1 MSTPIDQPRERTD
14 TAAQAGANVAAAG
27 SAGATPPPLAGEGKG
42 KTSAEIGQRRFRE
55 TNIPPTTGRFMSV
68 KQVAQYL
75 DIHEKKV
82 YALAAE
88 GVIPATKA
96 TGKWLFPRELI
107 DQWIT
112 ESAHGGVLTDRLVV
126 AGSDDPLL
134 FRAIMQLANEIQGRA
149 LITYTSTGTQLGLN
163 LLARHRAD
171 ICGIHWGPAAESE
184 HRHLAVIRQYPRHR
198 EWVVQRAF
206 YREQGLIIA
215 PGARTDGDLQT
226 LFAPRV
232 RWAMRQEGAGSQRF
246 LRETLARHNVDV
258 SSLRVSAQAYSER
271 EAASLVAMD
280 QADVAPGARAAA
292 AEFGLEFHSVGW
304 EAYDFVL
311 YRGVYFRLLF
321 QKLLEQLKGSD
332 CQRWA
337 QTLGGYDFKDSGKL
351 IWSG

>member
-1 MSTPIDQPRERTD
+1 
-14 TAAQAGANVAAAG
+14 
-27 SAGATPPPLAGEGKG
+27 
-42 KTSAEIGQRRFRE
+42 
-55 TNIPPTTGRFMSV
+55 MSV
-68 KQVAQYL
+68 RQVAEYL

-88 GVIPATKA
+88 GVIPATKI
-96 TGKWLFPRELI
+96 TGKWLFPRDMI
-107 DQWIT
+107 DQWLV
-112 ESAHGGVLTDRLVV
+112 ESAHGGVLTDRLVI

-134 FRAIMQLANEIQGRA
+134 SRAIMQLANEIQGRA
-149 LITYTSTGTQLGLN
+149 LVTYTSTGTQLGLG

-171 ICGIHWGPAAESE
+171 VCAIHWGPAKESE

-206 YREQGLIIA
+206 YREQGFIVA
-215 PGARTDGDLQT
+215 SGMRPDTDMRA
-226 LFAPRV
+226 LFEPHV

-246 LRETLARHNVDV
+246 LRETLVRHGVDV
-258 SSLRVSAQAYSER
+258 SSLRVGAQAYSER

-292 AEFGLEFHSVGW
+292 TEFGLDFIPIGW
-304 EAYDFVL
+304 EAYDLVL
-311 YRGVYFRLLF
+311 YRGIYFRTLF
-321 QKLLEQLKGSD
+321 QKLLEQLKGPD

-337 QTLGGYDFKDSGKL
+337 QLLGGYDFADSGKL

>member
-1 MSTPIDQPRERTD
+1 MSTP
-14 TAAQAGANVAAAG
+14 AAPDVSSAAG
-27 SAGATPPPLAGEGKG
+27 SAPAPASGPASTPAAGVA
-42 KTSAEIGQRRFRE
+42 S
-55 TNIPPTTGRFMSV
+55 RFMSV
-68 KQVAQYL
+68 RQVAEYL

-88 GVIPATKA
+88 GVIPATKI
-96 TGKWLFPRELI
+96 TGKWLFPRDLI
-107 DQWIT
+107 DQWLV
-112 ESAHGGVLTDRLVV
+112 ESAHGGVLTDRLVI

-134 FRAIMQLANEIQGRA
+134 YRAVMQLANEIQGRA
-149 LITYTSTGTQLGLN
+149 LVTYTSTGTQLGLG

-171 ICGIHWGPAAESE
+171 VCGIHWGPAKESE

-206 YREQGLIIA
+206 YREQGLILA
-215 PGARTDGDLQT
+215 PGAQPNNDIRA
-226 LFAPRV
+226 LFAPQV

-246 LRETLARHNVDV
+246 LRETLVHHGVDV
-258 SSLRVSAQAYSER
+258 SSLRVSGNAYSER

-292 AEFGLEFHSVGW
+292 AEFGLEFVSIGW
-304 EAYDFVL
+304 EAYDLVL
-311 YRGVYFRLLF
+311 YRGIYFRTLF
-321 QKLLEQLKGSD
+321 QKLFEQLRRAE

-337 QTLGGYDFKDSGKL
+337 QTLGGYDFADSGKL